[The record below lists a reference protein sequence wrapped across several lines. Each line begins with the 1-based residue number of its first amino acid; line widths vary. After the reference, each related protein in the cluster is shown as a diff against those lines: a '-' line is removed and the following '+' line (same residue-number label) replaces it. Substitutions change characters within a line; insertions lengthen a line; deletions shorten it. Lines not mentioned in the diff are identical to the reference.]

1 MEPRRCECQVCAS
14 DAPVMQR
21 WRYDEPSMNRP
32 PSIKRLFPCHDLYSG
47 WLMVACARS
56 RLRDVECS
64 GNHEM
69 GLSRGTET
77 AYFALPLR

>member
-1 MEPRRCECQVCAS
+1 VSARCAS

-47 WLMVACARS
+47 WLMVAGARS
-56 RLRDVECS
+56 RFYCPSLYTPAGSTGGENVKWV
-64 GNHEM
+64 
-69 GLSRGTET
+69 
-77 AYFALPLR
+77 